1 MRKKSREPAGTE
13 KGASMDA
20 NSWVWVA
27 LIAFLF
33 FCCLPMIFMRH
44 DHRSDEKGSADGEH
58 KP

>member
-1 MRKKSREPAGTE
+1 
-13 KGASMDA
+13 MDA

-27 LIAFLF
+27 LIGFLL